1 MLSGTL
7 LLFWW
12 SSGCCNLIPGSSAF
26 SKTSLNIWKF
36 TVHILLNLAWRI
48 LSITLLASV
57 KWVQLCGSLSI
68 LWHCLSLGLE
78 WKLTF
83 SMASRRDQWT
93 PWSQTLRL
101 QSYKVPSWL
110 HFVMAALGK
119 EHSLRIPSVLIPW
132 TISQHISL
140 VLPSPRIHNCTSHHL
155 LCYQCL
161 PRLTFPGV
169 PAIASYL
176 ISLLLSHPFPTSL
189 LYGSQSDALKIEVN
203 SCHLL
208 FSLEISSDSLQLH
221 GLQHT
226 RLSCP

>member
-1 MLSGTL
+1 MSPNLTCLASSWKWKFGPRVTWAEGRWCGDAGAQVGCHLQAQESPRPPEARRVLQNRLSG
-7 LLFWW
+7 
-12 SSGCCNLIPGSSAF
+12 
-26 SKTSLNIWKF
+26 
-36 TVHILLNLAWRI
+36 
-48 LSITLLASV
+48 
-57 KWVQLCGSLSI
+57 
-68 LWHCLSLGLE
+68 
-78 WKLTF
+78 
-83 SMASRRDQWT
+83 MASRRDQWT

-119 EHSLRIPSVLIPW
+119 EHSLRIPSVLIPR

-226 RLSCP
+226 RLPCLSPSRKLCWN